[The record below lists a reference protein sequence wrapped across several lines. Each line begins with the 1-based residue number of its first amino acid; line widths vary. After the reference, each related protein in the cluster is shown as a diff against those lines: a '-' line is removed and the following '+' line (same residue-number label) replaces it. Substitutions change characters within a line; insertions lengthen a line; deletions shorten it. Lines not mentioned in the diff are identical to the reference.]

1 MMGSTVVVLV
11 VVCNHYNSTSV
22 HIDPL
27 QNKLAGQSLLGAV
40 NWSCVVIYSL
50 GTVSSDRDQDRSVT

>member
-1 MMGSTVVVLV
+1 MGSTVVVLV
-11 VVCNHYNSTSV
+11 VCNHYNSISV

-50 GTVSSDRDQDRSVT
+50 GTVGSDRDQDRSVT